1 MKTIADES
9 WGYRGWRVVAVAFV
23 CHFVGVGFFFYSY
36 GVFFKPVAAELGG
49 SRFEVSL
56 GLSGSQ
62 LLAALVAPLIG
73 RAVEHGV
80 RRVIVAGA
88 IANAIGFALLTQVH
102 SLWMFYFVLATL
114 VGIGSLAMGGLSP
127 LSMVAGW
134 FSVRRGTALGIATVG
149 VSMSGLVMPTVGTW
163 LIERHGWRGGF
174 GVYAAAVIVL
184 VVPLALWV
192 AADPP
197 KHEGGAAPAPMSTRR
212 LLTDRAFWSLT
223 VGFGLTSMSLGA
235 VLTHMVPF
243 LTDMGLD
250 SFMAASLLSLSAGA
264 AIGGKFLFGAV
275 ADRVAAR
282 PALWLSLAIQLAGL
296 GMFMTLPSRWGL
308 AAAALVFG
316 IGMGGIVPLQ
326 SLLVAE
332 AFGTT
337 SYARAAGLMRP
348 FMLPLS
354 ASGVP
359 LAGWVFD
366 RYGSYRPAH
375 AAFVAAYLAGAAVIA
390 WWAQPARRS

>member
-1 MKTIADES
+1 MKTIVDES
-9 WGYRGWRVVAVAFV
+9 WGYRGWRIVAVAFV
-23 CHFVGVGFFFYSY
+23 CHFVGAGFFFYSY

-49 SRFEVSL
+49 SRFAVSL
-56 GLSGSQ
+56 GLSVSQ
-62 LLAALVAPLIG
+62 VLAALVAPLIG

-80 RRVIVAGA
+80 KRVIVAGA
-88 IANAIGFALLTQVH
+88 IANALGFALLTQVS
-102 SLWMFYFVLATL
+102 SLWTFYLVLATL

-163 LIERHGWRGGF
+163 LIARHGWRGGF
-174 GVYAAAVIVL
+174 AVYAVAVIVL
-184 VVPLALWV
+184 VVPLALLL

-197 KHEGGAAPAPMSTRR
+197 KPEGHAREAPLSTRR
-212 LLTDRAFWSLT
+212 LLSQRAFWSLT
-223 VGFGLTSMSLGA
+223 VGFGLTLMSLGA

-250 SFMAASLLSLSAGA
+250 NFSAASLLSLSAGA
-264 AIGGKFLFGAV
+264 AIGGKFFFGAV
-275 ADRVAAR
+275 ADRMAPR
-282 PALWLSLAIQLAGL
+282 LALWLSIAIQLAGL
-296 GMFMTLPSRWGL
+296 GMFMTLGSMWGL

-326 SLLVAE
+326 SVLIAE

-348 FMLPLS
+348 FMLPIS

-359 LAGWVFD
+359 LAGYVFD
-366 RYGSYRPAH
+366 RYGSYQPAH

-390 WWAQPARRS
+390 SWAPPARRS